1 MVANAN
7 ARVFGHCDFGV
18 ILSIFHG
25 AETLGKGVSATVSS
39 AYGQSRG
46 CTGFQHSRN
55 KKPAVSG
62 GFLVNGGRSKD

>member
-25 AETLGKGVSATVSS
+25 SETLGEGVSVTVLP
-39 AYGQSRG
+39 ACDQGEE
-46 CTGFQHSRN
+46 TTVFQHGRN
-55 KKPAVSG
+55 KKPRISAGS
-62 GFLVNGGRSKD
+62 FCDGGRSKD

>member
-18 ILSIFHG
+18 ILSILHG
-25 AETLGKGVSATVSS
+25 AETLRKGVYVTISS
-39 AYGQSRG
+39 AYDQSRG
-46 CTGFQHSRN
+46 TTDFQRGRN
-55 KKPAVSG
+55 KKPRIAA

>member
-25 AETLGKGVSATVSS
+25 AETLGKGVFATISP
-39 AYGQSRG
+39 AYDQSREPLVFSVLE
-46 CTGFQHSRN
+46 TKNPPFPAGFW
-55 KKPAVSG
+55 
-62 GFLVNGGRSKD
+62 

>member
-25 AETLGKGVSATVSS
+25 AETLGNGVFVTVSP
-39 AYGQSRG
+39 AYVQSRG
-46 CTGFQHSRN
+46 STGFQRARN
-55 KKPAVSG
+55 NKPRIAA

>member
-7 ARVFGHCDFGV
+7 ARFFGHCDFGV

-25 AETLGKGVSATVSS
+25 AETLGKGVSATVLS
-39 AYGQSRG
+39 AFDLSRG
-46 CTGFQHSRN
+46 TTDFQHGRN
-55 KKPAVSG
+55 KKPRIAA

>member
-25 AETLGKGVSATVSS
+25 SETLGEGVSVTVLS
-39 AYGQSRG
+39 AYDQSRG
-46 CTGFQHSRN
+46 INGFQHDRN
-55 KKPAVSG
+55 KKPRISAGS
-62 GFLVNGGRSKD
+62 FCDGGRSKD

>member
-18 ILSIFHG
+18 ILNIFHG
-25 AETLGKGVSATVSS
+25 AETLGKGVLVTVLP
-39 AYGQSRG
+39 AYDQSRG
-46 CTGFQHSRN
+46 TNGFQRVRN